1 MSSSAQGGPGASGA
15 DKQPGFSRFMRRAS
29 KVLRS
34 SSNRTSV
41 AGASELTA
49 PPPATAPASKPALS
63 KASTA
68 SRPQQVKKMP
78 MQPAELA
85 VPGVPISAAAYNKQ
99 QEEKARAL
107 FAKYGMTLEP
117 GEWTPV
123 WRGDAGR
130 VEKHVRLRVH
140 RQCHRC
146 QTTFGPEKICNNCS
160 HTRCKK
166 CPRFPTKS
174 AKDPEVKDAA
184 AATTPMAASGAPV
197 PNTRMRTKSLTLPE
211 QLVGNELIR
220 RTPMHRVRRMCHKC
234 NTVFAGKATECTS
247 CKHLRCPR
255 CPREPPKLHKF
266 PNGYPGDTIE
276 TYPLAERTLRPIRTR
291 IRYQCHECKK
301 MFLEHEKVC
310 GSCKHGRCEQCLR
323 QPPKKMKP
331 EPAPEVLRSVEQR
344 IARMQLE
351 T

>member
-1 MSSSAQGGPGASGA
+1 MSSSAPGAPAGSAA

-41 AGASELTA
+41 AGAPELTA
-49 PPPATAPASKPALS
+49 APSTTVPAPDPALS
-63 KASTA
+63 KAPA
-68 SRPQQVKKMP
+68 SPRPQQVKKAP
-78 MQPAELA
+78 LQPAELA
-85 VPGVPISAAAYNKQ
+85 VPSIPTTAAAYNKQ

-123 WRGDAGR
+123 WKGDAGR

-174 AKDPEVKDAA
+174 AKDPEGNAA
-184 AATTPMAASGAPV
+184 AAGVTPLAAIGAPV
-197 PNTRMRTKSLTLPE
+197 PNTRTRTKSLTLPE
-211 QLVGNELIR
+211 QPVGNELIR
-220 RTPMHRVRRMCHKC
+220 RTPVHRRRNVQVASICDVP
-234 NTVFAGKATECTS
+234 NALESLPNYANSPTATPETLSRLILSLNAHFDPSEPESGTNATS
-247 CKHLRCPR
+247 VGRC
-255 CPREPPKLHKF
+255 
-266 PNGYPGDTIE
+266 
-276 TYPLAERTLRPIRTR
+276 TLRTR
-291 IRYQCHECKK
+291 K
-301 MFLEHEKVC
+301 
-310 GSCKHGRCEQCLR
+310 S
-323 QPPKKMKP
+323 
-331 EPAPEVLRSVEQR
+331 VLAASMSDANSVGGNHPR
-344 IARMQLE
+344 K
-351 T
+351 

>member
-1 MSSSAQGGPGASGA
+1 MTSSTQGAPVDSAG

-34 SSNRTSV
+34 SSNRTSI
-41 AGASELTA
+41 AGAPELTA
-49 PPPATAPASKPALS
+49 SPPASAPAQPIVSRAP
-63 KASTA
+63 TA
-68 SRPQQVKKMP
+68 SRPQQAKKTLA
-78 MQPAELA
+78 QPTELA
-85 VPGVPISAAAYNKQ
+85 VPSIPTSAAAYNKR

-123 WRGDAGR
+123 WKGDAGR

-146 QTTFGPEKICNNCS
+146 QITFGPEKICNNCS

-174 AKDPEVKDAA
+174 SKDPELKDAA
-184 AATTPMAASGAPV
+184 TGAMPTATSSAPAQ
-197 PNTRMRTKSLTLPE
+197 NTRPRTKSLTLPE
-211 QLVGNELIR
+211 QLTGNELIR
-220 RTPMHRVRRMCHKC
+220 RVPVHRVRRTCHKC
-234 NTVFAGKATECTS
+234 NTVFIGKATECTT

-255 CPREPPKLHKF
+255 CPREPPKLQKF

-276 TYPLAERTLRPIRTR
+276 TYPFAERTLRPIRTR
-291 IRYQCHECKK
+291 TRYQCHECKK
-301 MFLEHEKVC
+301 MFLEHEKIC
-310 GSCKHGRCEQCLR
+310 GGCKHERCEHCVR
-323 QPPKKMKP
+323 QPPKKIKL
-331 EPAPEVLRSVEQR
+331 EPAPEVLQSVEQR
-344 IARMQLE
+344 MGRMQLQ